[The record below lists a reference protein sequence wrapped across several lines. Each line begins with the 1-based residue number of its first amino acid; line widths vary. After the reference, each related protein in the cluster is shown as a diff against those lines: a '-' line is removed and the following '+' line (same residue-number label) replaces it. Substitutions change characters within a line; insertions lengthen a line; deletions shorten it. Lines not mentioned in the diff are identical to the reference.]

1 MDRPS
6 FTIGIEEELM
16 IVDVETRDLVRDLP
30 GSFMSQIA
38 DVVEGQVG
46 PEFMRSQV
54 EVGTP
59 VAATVKEAASEL
71 AAMRVAVADIAA
83 EYGLAPIA
91 ASTHPFS
98 AWWEQ
103 LNTDKER
110 YNALAEAMGGVAR
123 RLLISGMHVHAG
135 IEDEDLRIDLMNQV
149 TYFLPH
155 FLAISTS
162 SPFWGGVA
170 TGLHS
175 YRTSVFR
182 ALPRTGMPDEFD
194 SWADYRRHV
203 AVLVDAGVIEDATK
217 LWWDVRPSD
226 RYPTLEMRI
235 ADVCTS
241 IDDAATVAA
250 MYLGL
255 LSMLFRMR
263 QANQR
268 WRIYS
273 RMLLSEN
280 RWRAQRY
287 GISEGLVDFGCHE
300 VVSYAD
306 LYKEIQELVAGDAVA
321 MGIAEEIEH
330 GTNIL
335 ERGTS
340 ADRQL
345 AIYNESLAAGASQE
359 EALQRVVDFLIAETM
374 AGCDRLR
381 ARQAG

>member
-6 FTIGIEEELM
+6 FTIGIEEEM
-16 IVDVETRDLVRDLP
+16 MVVDIETRGLVRDLP
-30 GSFMSQIA
+30 DSMMSQIGEL
-38 DVVEGQVG
+38 VEGQVG

-59 VAATVKEAASEL
+59 VAKSVKEARSEL
-71 AAMRVAVADIAA
+71 AKLRRAVADIASQ
-83 EYGLAPIA
+83 YGLAPIA
-91 ASTHPFS
+91 ASTHPFA

-110 YNALAEAMGGVAR
+110 YNALSEAMGGVAK

-135 IEDEDLRIDLMNQV
+135 IEEEDIRIDLMNQV

-155 FLAISTS
+155 FLAISAS
-162 SPFWGGVA
+162 SPFWGGVK

-226 RYPTLEMRI
+226 RYPTLEMRV
-235 ADVCTS
+235 ADMCTN

-250 MYLGL
+250 MYIGL

-263 QANQR
+263 QSNQR

-287 GISEGLVDFGCHE
+287 GITAGLVDFGCHD
-300 VVSYAD
+300 VIPYKD
-306 LYKEIQELVAGDAVA
+306 LYKEIVELIAEDAVA
-321 MGIAEEIEH
+321 MDIVEEIEH
-330 GTNIL
+330 GYTIL
-335 ERGTS
+335 ARGTS

-345 AIYNESLAAGASQE
+345 AVHRNALDAGADAT
-359 EALQRVVDFLIAETM
+359 EALQLVVDFLIEETV
-374 AGCDRLR
+374 AGV
-381 ARQAG
+381 